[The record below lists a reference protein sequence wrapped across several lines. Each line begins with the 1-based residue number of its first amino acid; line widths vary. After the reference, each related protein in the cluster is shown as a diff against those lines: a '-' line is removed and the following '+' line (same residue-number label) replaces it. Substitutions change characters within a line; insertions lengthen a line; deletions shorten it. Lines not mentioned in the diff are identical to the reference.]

1 VLHNLDPFLQITG
14 EYVPEVQAFFANL
27 TSATQASLGNGD
39 IEAVKNQRAP
49 KLHYLTTMSVLSPE
63 SLSVYPSKVE
73 TSRINA
79 YPLPGTYRQLASTL
93 PVFEAVKC
101 FGPAPSVSGPPND
114 STGITEEIIEQIQ
127 GFKVANKPETEND
140 VAAPGCR
147 QQGPYNFNGQSSQ
160 FPHGVYSGK

>member
-1 VLHNLDPFLQITG
+1 
-14 EYVPEVQAFFANL
+14 
-27 TSATQASLGNGD
+27 
-39 IEAVKNQRAP
+39 
-49 KLHYLTTMSVLSPE
+49 MSVLSPE
-63 SLSVYPSKVE
+63 SLSVYPTKVE

-79 YPLPGTYRQLASTL
+79 YPLPGTYRQLASGL

-101 FGPAPSVSGPPND
+101 FGGAPSVSGPP
-114 STGITEEIIEQIQ
+114 SETISEELIEQIQ
-127 GFKVANKPETEND
+127 GFKLANKPETEND